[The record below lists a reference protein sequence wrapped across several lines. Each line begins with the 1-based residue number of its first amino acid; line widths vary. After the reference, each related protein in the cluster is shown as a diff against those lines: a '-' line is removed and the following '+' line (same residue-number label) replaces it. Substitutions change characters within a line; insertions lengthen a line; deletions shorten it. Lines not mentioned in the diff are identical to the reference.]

1 MPHKPV
7 STTQTQMPLGMP
19 SSTDDVNCFGVL
31 VCFHNIQVFS
41 PVLASLTWPQNQSY
55 RWSMNKGPLTDLQG
69 MSIKLEC
76 HVLSVTHSHAVL
88 TPRWWDMTCKFV
100 HSRMDISNICFP
112 IKLHYSLIKGHIF
125 FSVEQNPDLSW
136 NNTDGTVLEPRTSL
150 VSLDIKNTMSL
161 QRKRT
166 RC

>member
-1 MPHKPV
+1 MYTFTFIKWRHLPHASSQSKA
-7 STTQTQMPLGMP
+7 SWRLWYHISLCLLLTCRCHSMP
-19 SSTDDVNCFGVL
+19 SCTDDVYCFGVKL
-31 VCFHNIQVFS
+31 YLFVFITFR
-41 PVLASLTWPQNQSY
+41 SLPLCLPRSHGLRTSY

-125 FSVEQNPDLSW
+125 SVA
-136 NNTDGTVLEPRTSL
+136 
-150 VSLDIKNTMSL
+150 
-161 QRKRT
+161 
-166 RC
+166 